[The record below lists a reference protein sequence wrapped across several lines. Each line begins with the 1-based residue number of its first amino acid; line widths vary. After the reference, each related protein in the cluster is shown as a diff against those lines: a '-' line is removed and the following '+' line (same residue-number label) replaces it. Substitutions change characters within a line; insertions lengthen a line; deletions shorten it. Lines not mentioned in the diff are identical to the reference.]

1 VKGENGDESMKTDL
15 SEKLF
20 AKAKDL
26 FPGGVNSPVRAFKGV
41 GGTPRFIAR
50 GKGSHLFDVDGN
62 DYVDYVLSW
71 GPLIV
76 GHCHPEVMRE
86 VQDAMKDGS
95 SFGAPSPRE
104 LQLAEVVR
112 ERMPW
117 IEKMRFCSSGTE
129 ATTSAIRVA
138 RGFTGRDDIV
148 KCDGCYHGAGDP
160 LLVKAG
166 SGVETLGLPDSPGV
180 PADYAKH
187 TLTVPYNDLAAVE
200 RLFAERGSKIAAL
213 IVEPVVGN
221 MGVLVPRPGYLE
233 GLLAT
238 CREHGALLIIDEV
251 MTGFRVASGGA
262 CGLYGIRPDL
272 VTFGKVIGAG
282 LPVGAFGGRADV
294 MDRVAPAGPIYQ
306 AGTLSGNPMAMAAG
320 YSTLRLMTPAAYE
333 KLERTGAALA
343 DGLAKA
349 AAAEQVPVQVNRVG
363 AMFTVFFSEKPVFD
377 AASARACNTRRF
389 GAFFHSLLEGGV
401 YLPPSQF
408 EACFLSTAHT
418 EADVDHTLAA
428 ARTAFAAAAKV
439 E

>member
-1 VKGENGDESMKTDL
+1 MKTNL

-50 GKGSHLFDVDGN
+50 GRGSHLFDVDGN

-71 GPLIV
+71 GPMIA
-76 GHCHPEVMRE
+76 GHCQPEVMRE

-104 LQLAEVVR
+104 IQLAELVR
-112 ERMPW
+112 ARMPW
-117 IEKMRFCSSGTE
+117 VEKMRFCSSGTE
-129 ATTSAIRVA
+129 ATTAAIRVA
-138 RGFTGRDDIV
+138 RGFTGRDDIL
-148 KCDGCYHGAGDP
+148 KFDGCYHGAGDS

-180 PADYAKH
+180 PAALAKH
-187 TLTVPYNDLAAVE
+187 TLTLPFNDLAAVE
-200 RLFAERGSKIAAL
+200 KLFQARGKDLAAV

-221 MGVLVPRPGYLE
+221 MGVLVPRPGYLQ
-233 GLLAT
+233 GLLDL
-238 CREHGALLIIDEV
+238 CRRHGALFIVDEV
-251 MTGFRVASGGA
+251 MTGFRVGPGGA

-282 LPVGAFGGRADV
+282 LPVGAFGGRVDV

-320 YSTLRLMTPAAYE
+320 FATLKLMTPAAYE
-333 KLERTGAALA
+333 RLEATSARLA
-343 DGLAKA
+343 DGLAR
-349 AAAEQVPVQVNRVG
+349 AAAEAGVPVQVNRVG
-363 AMFTVFFSEKPVFD
+363 SMLTVFFSASPVFD
-377 AASARACNTRRF
+377 AASARACDTKRF
-389 GAFFHSLLEGGV
+389 AAFFHALLEGGV
-401 YLPPSQF
+401 YFPPSQF
-408 EACFLSTAHT
+408 EAAFLSTAHT
-418 EADVDHTLAA
+418 EDDVEKTLGA
-428 ARTAFAAAAKV
+428 ARAAFAAAAKA
-439 E
+439 

>member
-1 VKGENGDESMKTDL
+1 MKTEL

-20 AKAKDL
+20 AKAQTL

-50 GKGSHLFDVDGN
+50 GRGSHLVDVDGN

-86 VQDAMKDGS
+86 VQDAMKEGS

-104 LQLAEVVR
+104 IQLAELVR

-117 IEKMRFCSSGTE
+117 VEKMRFVSSGTE

-138 RGFTGRDDIV
+138 RGFTGRDDV
-148 KCDGCYHGAGDP
+148 LKFDGCYHGAGDP

-180 PADYAKH
+180 PADLAKH
-187 TLTVPYNDLAAVE
+187 TLTLPFNDLPAVEQLFARKGKDLAAV
-200 RLFAERGSKIAAL
+200 
-213 IVEPVVGN
+213 IVEPIVGN
-221 MGVLVPRPGYLE
+221 MGVLVPRPGYLQ
-233 GLLAT
+233 GLLDL
-238 CREHGALLIIDEV
+238 CRKHGALLIVDEV
-251 MTGFRVASGGA
+251 MTGFRVSAGGA
-262 CGLYGIRPDL
+262 CGLYGLRPDL

-320 YSTLRLMTPAAYE
+320 HATLALMTPAAYE
-333 KLERTGAALA
+333 KLERTSAKLAA
-343 DGLAKA
+343 GLEQ
-349 AAAEQVPVQVNRVG
+349 AAAEAKVPVQVNRVG
-363 AMFTVFFSEKPVFD
+363 SMLTVFFSGKPVFD
-377 AASARACNTRRF
+377 AASARACDTKRF
-389 GAFFHSLLEGGV
+389 GAFFHAMLDGGA

-408 EACFLSTAHT
+408 EAAFVSTAHT
-418 EADVDHTLAA
+418 GADVDRTLAA
-428 ARTAFAAAAKV
+428 ARPAFEAAARIPLA
-439 E
+439 

>member
-1 VKGENGDESMKTDL
+1 VKTDL

-50 GKGSHLFDVDGN
+50 GRGSHLVDVDGN

-71 GPLIV
+71 GPMIV

-95 SFGAPSPRE
+95 SYGAPSPRE
-104 LQLAEVVR
+104 IQLAELVR

-117 IEKMRFCSSGTE
+117 VERMRFCSSGTE
-129 ATTSAIRVA
+129 ATTAAIRVA
-138 RGFTGRDDIV
+138 RGFTGRDDIL
-148 KCDGCYHGAGDP
+148 KFDGCYHGAGDS

-180 PADYAKH
+180 PADLARH
-187 TLTVPYNDLAAVE
+187 TLTLPYNDLAAAKA
-200 RLFAERGSKIAAL
+200 LFEKKGKDLAAVIL
-213 IVEPVVGN
+213 EPVVGN
-221 MGVLVPRPGYLE
+221 MGVLVPRPGYLQ
-233 GLLAT
+233 GLLDL
-238 CREHGALLIIDEV
+238 CRKHGALLIVDEV
-251 MTGFRVASGGA
+251 MTGFRVGPGGA

-294 MDRVAPAGPIYQ
+294 MEKVAPAGPIYQ

-320 YSTLRLMTPAAYE
+320 HATLRLMTPAAYA
-333 KLERTGAALA
+333 KLEDTSAKLA
-343 DGLAKA
+343 EGLAREA
-349 AAAEQVPVQVNRVG
+349 AAAQVPVQVNRVG
-363 AMFTVFFSEKPVFD
+363 SMLTVFFSANPVLD
-377 AASARACNTRRF
+377 AATARACDTKRF
-389 GAFFHSLLEGGV
+389 GAFFHALLDGGA
-401 YLPPSQF
+401 YFPPSQF
-408 EACFLSTAHT
+408 EAAFLSTAHT
-418 EADVDHTLAA
+418 DDDLERTFRA
-428 ARTAFAAAAKV
+428 ARAGFAAAAKA
-439 E
+439 

>member
-1 VKGENGDESMKTDL
+1 MKTEL

-62 DYVDYVLSW
+62 DLVDYVLSW
-71 GPLIV
+71 GPMIV

-104 LQLAEVVR
+104 IQLGELVR

-117 IEKMRFCSSGTE
+117 VERMRFCSSGTE
-129 ATTSAIRVA
+129 ATTAAIRVA
-138 RGFTGRDDIV
+138 RGFTGRDDIL
-148 KCDGCYHGAGDP
+148 KFDGCYHGAGDP

-180 PADYAKH
+180 PADLARH
-187 TLTVPYNDLAAVE
+187 TLTLPYNDLAAVE
-200 RLFAERGSKIAAL
+200 QLFRTKGKDLAAV

-233 GLLAT
+233 GLLAV
-238 CREHGALLIIDEV
+238 CRKHGALLIIDEV
-251 MTGFRVASGGA
+251 MTGFRVGSGGA
-262 CGLYGIRPDL
+262 CGLYGLRPDL

-294 MDRVAPAGPIYQ
+294 MERVAPAGPIYQ

-320 YSTLRLMTPAAYE
+320 HATLKLMTPDAYQR
-333 KLERTGAALA
+333 LERQSAKLA
-343 DGLAKA
+343 EGLAGA
-349 AAAEQVPVQVNRVG
+349 AAAAKVPVQVNRVG
-363 AMFTVFFSEKPVFD
+363 SMLTVFFSEKPVFD
-377 AASARACNTRRF
+377 AASARAASTKRF
-389 GAFFHSLLEGGV
+389 GAFFHALLEHGV
-401 YLPPSQF
+401 YFPPSQF
-408 EACFLSTAHT
+408 EAAFLSTAHT
-418 EADVDHTLAA
+418 DGDLDLTLAA
-428 ARTAFAAAAKV
+428 AEKAFAAAARV
-439 E
+439 A

>member
-1 VKGENGDESMKTDL
+1 MKTDL

-20 AKAKDL
+20 AKAQTL

-50 GKGSHLFDVDGN
+50 GKGSHLVDVDGN

-76 GHCHPEVMRE
+76 GHCHPEVMRA
-86 VQDAMKDGS
+86 VQDAMKEGS

-104 LQLAEVVR
+104 IQLAELVR

-117 IEKMRFCSSGTE
+117 IERMRFVSSGTE

-138 RGFTGRDDIV
+138 RGFTGRDDIL
-148 KCDGCYHGAGDP
+148 KFDGCYHGAGDS

-180 PADYAKH
+180 PADLARH
-187 TLTVPYNDLAAVE
+187 TLTLPFNDLGAVEGLFAKKGRDIAAV
-200 RLFAERGSKIAAL
+200 

-221 MGVLVPRPGYLE
+221 MGVLVPRDGYLQ
-233 GLLAT
+233 GLLDT
-238 CREHGALLIIDEV
+238 CRKHGALLIIDEV
-251 MTGFRVASGGA
+251 MTGFRVGSGGA

-320 YSTLRLMTPAAYE
+320 HATLKLMTPAAYE
-333 KLERTGAALA
+333 RLEATSRKLAE
-343 DGLAKA
+343 GLA
-349 AAAEQVPVQVNRVG
+349 AAAAAAKVPVQVNRVG
-363 AMFTVFFSEKPVFD
+363 SMLTVFFSEKPVFD
-377 AASARACNTRRF
+377 AASARAASTKRF
-389 GAFFHSLLEGGV
+389 GRFFHALLEGGA

-408 EACFLSTAHT
+408 EAAFLSTAHG
-418 EADVDHTLAA
+418 EDDLERTLRAA
-428 ARTAFAAAAKV
+428 PAAFAEAAKV
-439 E
+439 

>member
-1 VKGENGDESMKTDL
+1 MKTEL

-20 AKAKDL
+20 AKAQAL

-50 GKGSHLFDVDGN
+50 GRGSHMIDVDGN

-76 GHCHPEVMRE
+76 GHCHAEVMRE

-95 SFGAPSPRE
+95 SYGAPSPRE
-104 LQLAEVVR
+104 IQLAELVQ

-117 IEKMRFCSSGTE
+117 IERMRFVSSGTE

-138 RGFTGRDDIV
+138 RGFTGRDDIL
-148 KCDGCYHGAGDP
+148 KFDGCYHGAGDS

-180 PADYAKH
+180 PADLAKH
-187 TLTVPYNDLAAVE
+187 TLTLPFNDLAAVE
-200 RLFAERGSKIAAL
+200 KLFASRGASIAAV

-221 MGVLVPRPGYLE
+221 MGVLVPRQGYLR
-233 GLLAT
+233 GLLDA
-238 CREHGALLIIDEV
+238 CRKHGALLIVDEV

-262 CGLYGIRPDL
+262 CGLYGLRPDL

-320 YSTLRLMTPAAYE
+320 FATLRLMTPAAYE
-333 KLERTGAALA
+333 KLERISVRLA
-343 DGLAKA
+343 DGLVR
-349 AAAEQVPVQVNRVG
+349 AAAEAAVPVQVNRVG
-363 AMFTVFFSEKPVFD
+363 SMLTVFFSGRAVLD
-377 AASARACNTRRF
+377 AASARACDTKRF
-389 GAFFHSLLEGGV
+389 AAFHGALLENGV
-401 YLPPSQF
+401 YFPPSQF
-408 EACFLSTAHT
+408 EAAFLSTAHT
-418 EADVDHTLAA
+418 DDDVQATLGAA
-428 ARTAFAAAAKV
+428 KVAFAAAAKA
-439 E
+439 

>member
-1 VKGENGDESMKTDL
+1 VKTEL

-50 GKGSHLFDVDGN
+50 ARGAHLYDVDGN

-71 GPLIV
+71 GPMIV
-76 GHCHPEVMRE
+76 GHCHPEVMRA

-95 SFGAPSPRE
+95 SYGAPCPRE
-104 LQLAEVVR
+104 IQLAELVR

-117 IEKMRFCSSGTE
+117 VQKMRFCSSGTE
-129 ATTSAIRVA
+129 ATTAAIRVA
-138 RGFTGRDDIV
+138 RGFTGRDDIL
-148 KCDGCYHGAGDP
+148 KFDGCYHGAGDA

-180 PADYAKH
+180 PADLAKH
-187 TLTVPYNDLAAVE
+187 TLTLPYNDLAAVQQ
-200 RLFAERGSKIAAL
+200 LFEKKGKDLAAV

-221 MGVLVPRPGYLE
+221 MGVLVPRPGYLQ
-233 GLLAT
+233 GLLEV
-238 CREHGALLIIDEV
+238 CSKHGALLIIDEV
-251 MTGFRVASGGA
+251 MTGFRVGAGGA
-262 CGLYGIRPDL
+262 CGLYGLQPDL

-320 YSTLRLMTPAAYE
+320 HASLKLMTPAAYDR
-333 KLERTGAALA
+333 LEAQSAKVA
-343 DGLAKA
+343 EGLVA
-349 AAAEQVPVQVNRVG
+349 AAAEAKVPVQVNRVG
-363 AMFTVFFSEKPVFD
+363 SMLTVFFSAKPVFD
-377 AASARACNTRRF
+377 AASARACDTRRF
-389 GAFFHSLLEGGV
+389 GAFHHALLENGV
-401 YLPPSQF
+401 YFPPSQF
-408 EACFLSTAHT
+408 EAAFLSTAHT
-418 EADVDHTLAA
+418 DDDVEATLRAGKA
-428 ARTAFAAAAKV
+428 AFAAAAKV
-439 E
+439 

>member
-1 VKGENGDESMKTDL
+1 MRTEL

-20 AKAKDL
+20 AKAQTL

-50 GKGSHLFDVDGN
+50 GKGSHMVDVDGN

-71 GPLIV
+71 GPLVV

-95 SFGAPSPRE
+95 SYGAPSPRE
-104 LQLAEVVR
+104 IQLAELVR

-117 IEKMRFCSSGTE
+117 VEKMRFCSSGTE
-129 ATTSAIRVA
+129 ATTAAIRVA

-148 KCDGCYHGAGDP
+148 KFDGCYHGAGDP

-180 PADYAKH
+180 PADLAKH
-187 TLTVPYNDLAAVE
+187 TLTLPFNDLPAVE
-200 RLFAERGSKIAAL
+200 KLLAERGGKIAAV

-221 MGVLVPRPGYLE
+221 MGVLVPRPGYLQ
-233 GLLAT
+233 GLLDA
-238 CREHGALLIIDEV
+238 CRKAGALLVVDEV

-262 CGLYGIRPDL
+262 CGLYGVRPDL

-320 YSTLRLMTPAAYE
+320 FATLRLMTPDAYAR
-333 KLERTGAALA
+333 LDATSARLA
-343 DGLAKA
+343 EGLVREA
-349 AAAEQVPVQVNRVG
+349 AAAKVPVQVNRVG
-363 AMFTVFFSEKPVFD
+363 SMLTVFFSERPVFD
-377 AASARACNTRRF
+377 AASARASSTKRF
-389 GAFFHSLLEGGV
+389 AAFFHALLEHGV
-401 YLPPSQF
+401 YFPPSQF
-408 EACFLSTAHT
+408 EAAFLSTAHT
-418 EADVDHTLAA
+418 AEDVEATLVA
-428 ARTAFAAAAKV
+428 ARAAFAEAARV
-439 E
+439 S

>member
-1 VKGENGDESMKTDL
+1 MKTDL

-50 GKGSHLFDVDGN
+50 GRGSHLVDVDGN

-71 GPLIV
+71 GPMIV

-95 SFGAPSPRE
+95 SYGAPSPRE
-104 LQLAEVVR
+104 IQLAELVR

-117 IEKMRFCSSGTE
+117 VERMRFCSSGTE
-129 ATTSAIRVA
+129 ATTAAIRVA
-138 RGFTGRDDIV
+138 RGFTGRDDIL
-148 KCDGCYHGAGDP
+148 KFDGCYHGAGDS

-180 PADYAKH
+180 PADLARH
-187 TLTVPYNDLAAVE
+187 TLTLPYNDLAAAKA
-200 RLFAERGSKIAAL
+200 LFEKKGKDLAAVIL
-213 IVEPVVGN
+213 EPVVGN
-221 MGVLVPRPGYLE
+221 MGVLVPRPGYLQ
-233 GLLAT
+233 GLLDL
-238 CREHGALLIIDEV
+238 CRKHGALLIVDEV
-251 MTGFRVASGGA
+251 MTGFRVGPGGA

-294 MDRVAPAGPIYQ
+294 MEKVAPAGPIYQ

-320 YSTLRLMTPAAYE
+320 HATLRLMTPAAYA
-333 KLERTGAALA
+333 KLEDTSAKLA
-343 DGLAKA
+343 EGLAREA
-349 AAAEQVPVQVNRVG
+349 AAAQVPVQVNRVG
-363 AMFTVFFSEKPVFD
+363 SMLTVFFSANPVLD
-377 AASARACNTRRF
+377 AATARACDTKRF
-389 GAFFHSLLEGGV
+389 GAFFHALLDGGA
-401 YLPPSQF
+401 YFPPSQF
-408 EACFLSTAHT
+408 EAAFLSTAHT
-418 EADVDHTLAA
+418 DDDLERTFRA
-428 ARTAFAAAAKV
+428 ARAGFAAAAKA
-439 E
+439 

>member
-1 VKGENGDESMKTDL
+1 MKTEL

-20 AKAKDL
+20 AKANTL
-26 FPGGVNSPVRAFKGV
+26 FPGGVNSPVRAFRGV

-50 GKGSHLFDVDGN
+50 GRGSHIIDVDGN

-86 VQDAMKDGS
+86 VQEAMKDGS
-95 SFGAPSPRE
+95 SYGAPSPRE
-104 LQLAEVVR
+104 IQLAELVR

-117 IEKMRFCSSGTE
+117 VEKMRFVSSGTE

-148 KCDGCYHGAGDP
+148 KFDGCYHGAGDS

-180 PADYAKH
+180 PADLAKH
-187 TLTVPYNDLAAVE
+187 TLTLPYNDLPAVE
-200 RLFAERGSKIAAL
+200 KLLAERGRTIAAVIL
-213 IVEPVVGN
+213 EPVVGN
-221 MGVLVPRPGYLE
+221 MGVLVPQPGYLA
-233 GLLAT
+233 GILAA
-238 CREHGALLIIDEV
+238 CRKAGALMIVDEV
-251 MTGFRVASGGA
+251 MTGFRVSSGGA

-282 LPVGAFGGRADV
+282 LPVGAFGGRPDV

-320 YSTLRLMTPAAYE
+320 WKTLQLMTPAAYE
-333 KLERTGAALA
+333 KLERTSAALA

-349 AAAEQVPVQVNRVG
+349 AAEAKVPVQVNRVG
-363 AMFTVFFSEKPVFD
+363 AMLTVFFSEKPVFD
-377 AASARACNTRRF
+377 AASARACSTRRF
-389 GAFFHSLLEGGV
+389 AAWYHALLEGGV
-401 YLPPSQF
+401 YFPPSQF
-408 EACFLSTAHT
+408 EAAFLSTAHT
-418 EADVDHTLAA
+418 PDDVELTLRA
-428 ARTAFAAAAKV
+428 ARAAFAAAAKV
-439 E
+439 